1 MEFSAQEKSYIWL
14 DSFPLSDV
22 QKRKI
27 LTVCDSPIDVVKNFS
42 SLKPLF
48 DEFAESE
55 LFEKMQASLKGDS
68 GYFSRLLDG
77 FSANKVTPIPVCS
90 KDYPKEWLSIQD
102 APIVLYAK
110 GDLRLLETDKFS
122 IVGSRRTAHTAL
134 KTGEKLTEELSQ
146 KFTILTGVAD
156 GGDTAVIEGALK
168 GSKKLIC
175 LLAGGFGS
183 IPKGNVALLKMVEQN
198 GLLLAPNAYDTP
210 VRSFSYERRNK
221 LLALLSVGVLVI
233 GAGEKSGALVT
244 AKYAKEYQKPLFAFP
259 YPPLSSVGVGC
270 NALIK
275 QGAKLTESAVD
286 ILEYFGLEA
295 QPKRAVELTETEEK
309 AWQYLSEQGEAH
321 LTEIAQ
327 TLGVP
332 PYKTSA
338 ILSALEMKGL
348 IVKLGANRFSA
359 V

>member
-27 LTVCDSPIDVVKNFS
+27 LSVCSSAIDVVKEFS
-42 SLKPLF
+42 KLKPLF
-48 DEFAESE
+48 DEFSDPE
-55 LFEKMQASLKGDS
+55 LFKKMQATLKSDS

-77 FSANKVTPIPVCS
+77 FRANEVTPIPVCS
-90 KDYPKEWLSIQD
+90 KEYPKEWNAIPD

-110 GDLRLLETDKFS
+110 GDLSLLKTDKFC

-134 KTGEKLTEELSQ
+134 KTGEKLAEELSQ
-146 KFTILTGVAD
+146 KFTLLTGVAD

-168 GSKKLIC
+168 GSKKLVC
-175 LLAGGFGS
+175 LLAGGFSS
-183 IPKGNVALLKMVEQN
+183 IPKGNLALLKKVEQN
-198 GLLLAPNAYDTP
+198 GLLLAPNSFDTP

-244 AKYAKEYQKPLFAFP
+244 AKYAKEYEKPLFAFP
-259 YPPLSSVGVGC
+259 YPPLSSAGIGC

-275 QGAKLTESAVD
+275 QGAKLTESATD
-286 ILEYFGLEA
+286 ILEYFGLKAE
-295 QPKRAVELTETEEK
+295 PKRKIDLTETEEQV
-309 AWQYLSEQGEAH
+309 WEYLSERGESH
-321 LTEIAQ
+321 LTELAQ
-327 TLGVP
+327 TLRVP
-332 PYKTSA
+332 PYKALA

-348 IVKLGANRFSA
+348 VVKLGANRFSA

>member
-27 LTVCDSPIDVVKNFS
+27 LAVFNSAVDVVKKFS

-48 DEFAESE
+48 DEFAEAE

-77 FSANKVTPIPVCS
+77 VSANKVTPIPVCS
-90 KDYPKEWLSIQD
+90 KEYPKEWLSMQD

-110 GDLRLLETDKFS
+110 GDLSLLKTDKFC

-134 KTGEKLTEELSQ
+134 KTGEKLAEELSQ

-183 IPKGNVALLKMVEQN
+183 IPKGNMALIKKVEQN
-198 GLLLAPNAYDTP
+198 GLLLAPNPYDTP

-221 LLALLSVGVLVI
+221 LLALLSVGILVI

-275 QGAKLTESAVD
+275 QGAKLTESAGD

-295 QPKRAVELTETEEK
+295 QPKCAVELTETEEK
-309 AWQYLSEQGEAH
+309 VWQYLSEQGEAH

-327 TLGVP
+327 ALGVP

-348 IVKLGANRFSA
+348 VVKLGANRFSA

>member
-27 LTVCDSPIDVVKNFS
+27 LTVCDSPIDVVKKFS

-48 DEFAESE
+48 DEFSEVE
-55 LFEKMQASLKGDS
+55 LFEKMQATLKNDG

-77 FSANKVTPIPVCS
+77 FSVNEVTPIPICS
-90 KDYPKEWLSIQD
+90 KAYPNEWKAESD

-110 GDLRLLETDKFS
+110 GDLSLLKTDKFC
-122 IVGSRRTAHTAL
+122 IVGSRRTANTAL
-134 KTGEKLTEELSQ
+134 KTGEKLAEELSQ
-146 KFTILTGVAD
+146 KFTLLTGVAD

-168 GSKKLIC
+168 GSKKLVC

-183 IPKGNVALLKMVEQN
+183 IPKGNFALMKKVEQN
-198 GLLLAPNAYDTP
+198 GLLLAPNSYDTP

-244 AKYAKEYQKPLFAFP
+244 AKYAKEYKKPLFAFP

-275 QGAKLTESAVD
+275 RGAKLTESAGD
-286 ILEYFGLEA
+286 ILEHFGLEV

-309 AWQYLSEQGEAH
+309 VWQYLSEQGEAH

-327 TLGVP
+327 ALGVP

-338 ILSALEMKGL
+338 ILSSLEMKG
-348 IVKLGANRFSA
+348 IVVKLGANRFSA

>member
-27 LTVCDSPIDVVKNFS
+27 LTVCESVVEVVKNFS

-48 DEFAESE
+48 DEFSEAE

-90 KDYPKEWLSIQD
+90 KAYPEEWKDVLD

-110 GDLRLLETDKFS
+110 GNLSLLETKKFC

-183 IPKGNVALLKMVEQN
+183 IPKGNMTLLKMVEQN

-286 ILEYFGLEA
+286 ILEYFGLET

>member
-48 DEFAESE
+48 DEFSEAE
-55 LFEKMQASLKGDS
+55 LFEKMQESLKGDS

-90 KDYPKEWLSIQD
+90 KEYPKEWLSMQD

-134 KTGEKLTEELSQ
+134 KTGEKLAEELSQ

-168 GSKKLIC
+168 GSKKLVC

-183 IPKGNVALLKMVEQN
+183 IPKG
-198 GLLLAPNAYDTP
+198 
-210 VRSFSYERRNK
+210 
-221 LLALLSVGVLVI
+221 
-233 GAGEKSGALVT
+233 
-244 AKYAKEYQKPLFAFP
+244 
-259 YPPLSSVGVGC
+259 
-270 NALIK
+270 
-275 QGAKLTESAVD
+275 
-286 ILEYFGLEA
+286 
-295 QPKRAVELTETEEK
+295 
-309 AWQYLSEQGEAH
+309 
-321 LTEIAQ
+321 
-327 TLGVP
+327 
-332 PYKTSA
+332 
-338 ILSALEMKGL
+338 
-348 IVKLGANRFSA
+348 
-359 V
+359 